1 MNDLQQ
7 FPPWLMPLAQ
17 WFQSQPVALGLLILM
32 LIDVAAGLVLEEGR
46 ETIGTT
52 PVARAFAAAAP

>member
-32 LIDVAAGLVLEEGR
+32 LIDVAAGLVLSLSKKTLSKIGR
-46 ETIGTT
+46 AH
-52 PVARAFAAAAP
+52 V

>member
-32 LIDVAAGLVLEEGR
+32 LIDVAAGLVLSLSDR
-46 ETIGTT
+46 KST
-52 PVARAFAAAAP
+52 RLNSSH